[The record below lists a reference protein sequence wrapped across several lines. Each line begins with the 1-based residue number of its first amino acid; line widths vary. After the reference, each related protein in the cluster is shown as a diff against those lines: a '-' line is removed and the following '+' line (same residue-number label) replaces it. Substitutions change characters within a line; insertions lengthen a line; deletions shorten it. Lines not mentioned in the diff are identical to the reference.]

1 MMSIDDNSTPVVV
14 LNALHQGGVGI
25 TRTLGRLGV
34 PVYNVAPDA
43 FTPALSSRY
52 CQKRL
57 IWDIDNVSAEE
68 SVQYL
73 LGIAHD
79 IGRRPLLIASADDSA
94 AVFVAHNA
102 EKLRRGF
109 TFPQQSSELV
119 DLLSNKKQMYY
130 LARKFNVAT
139 AETAFPQSRGDVLNF
154 LKTAGFPIM
163 LKGIDGTRLKK
174 RTGIKMLVVHN
185 ERELLESYDSM
196 EDPRDPNLMLQE
208 YIPGGD
214 DTVWMFNGYFNE
226 RSECLVSFTGKKIR
240 QSPVY
245 TGSTSLGICLKN
257 EIVEKTTKEFMKA
270 LGYKGVLDIGY
281 RYDARDGSYKLLDVN
296 PRIGA
301 TFRLFVAE
309 NGMDVVRALYLDL
322 TGQSV
327 TPAPTRQGRKWIV
340 EDRDLASCLCYR
352 RDGKLSLREWLR
364 SLRGIE
370 EAAFFS
376 LDDPLP
382 VLAMCLT
389 DARKLLTRVYNRT
402 RRESKDRRSRFQ
414 IAESE

>member
-1 MMSIDDNSTPVVV
+1 MMNIDDTSTPVVV
-14 LNALHQGGVGI
+14 LNALHQGGLGI
-25 TRTLGRLGV
+25 TRTLGRLGI
-34 PVYNVAPDA
+34 PVYNVASA
-43 FTPALSSRY
+43 TFTPAFASRY
-52 CQKRL
+52 CKAKL
-57 IWDIDNVSAEE
+57 IWDIDKASAEE
-68 SVQYL
+68 SVRFL
-73 LGIAHD
+73 LGIAHS

-102 EKLRRGF
+102 EKLRQGF
-109 TFPQQSSELV
+109 TFPRQDSELV
-119 DLLSNKKQMYY
+119 DLLYSKKQMYY
-130 LARKFNVAT
+130 LAKKFNVST
-139 AETAFPQSRGDVLNF
+139 AETVFPQSRGEVVEF
-154 LKTAGFPIM
+154 SKTAVFPIM
-163 LKGIDGTRLKK
+163 LKGIDGTRLKQ
-174 RTGIKMLVVHN
+174 RTGIKMRVVHN

-214 DTVWMFNGYFNE
+214 NTVWMFNGYFNE

-240 QSPVY
+240 QCPVY

-281 RYDARDGSYKLLDVN
+281 RYDARDGSYKLLDAN

-322 TGQSV
+322 TGQCV
-327 TPAPTRQGRKWIV
+327 TPATCREGRKWIV
-340 EDRDLASCLCYR
+340 EDRDLASCVRYV
-352 RDGKLSLREWLR
+352 RDGKLTFREWLR
-364 SLRGIE
+364 SFRGID

-376 LDDPLP
+376 LDDPIP
-382 VLAMCLT
+382 ILAMCLT
-389 DARKLLTRVYNRT
+389 DVRKLLTNMHNKIQ
-402 RRESKDRRSRFQ
+402 RESIDRRSRLQ
-414 IAESE
+414 NA

>member
-139 AETAFPQSRGDVLNF
+139 AETAFPRSRGDVLNF

-281 RYDARDGSYKLLDVN
+281 RYDRRDGSYRLLDVN

-301 TFRLFVAE
+301 TFRLFVDAD
-309 NGMDVVRALYLDL
+309 GLDVAAALYLDL
-322 TGQSV
+322 I
-327 TPAPTRQGRKWIV
+327 GRPCVAKVGRPGRRWIV
-340 EDRDLASCLCYR
+340 ENSDLLAAAEYMRDDR
-352 RDGKLSLREWLR
+352 LSWREWIR
-364 SLRGIE
+364 SFKNIE
-370 EAAFFS
+370 EGAWFAA
-376 LDDPLP
+376 DDPVPFAL
-382 VLAMCLT
+382 MCIGFPLKQ
-389 DARKLLTRVYNRT
+389 ARAAVKM
-402 RRESKDRRSRFQ
+402 
-414 IAESE
+414 

>member
-14 LNALHQGGVGI
+14 LHALHQGGVGI

-34 PVYNVAPDA
+34 PVYIVAPDA

-57 IWDIDNVSAEE
+57 IWDIDNASAEE
-68 SVQYL
+68 SVKYL
-73 LGIAHD
+73 LGIAHG
-79 IGRRPLLIASADDSA
+79 IGRRPLLIASADDNA

-102 EKLRRGF
+102 EKLRQGF
-109 TFPQQSSELV
+109 IFPQQNSDLV
-119 DLLSNKKQMYY
+119 DLLYSKKQMYY

-154 LKTAGFPIM
+154 LKTAVFPIM
-163 LKGIDGTRLKK
+163 LKGIDGTRLKQ
-174 RTGIKMLVVHN
+174 RTGIKMQVVHN

-196 EDPRDPNLMLQE
+196 EDSGDPNLMLQE

-226 RSECLVSFTGKKIR
+226 HSECLVGFTGKKIR
-240 QSPVY
+240 QCPVY
-245 TGSTSLGICLKN
+245 TGSTSLGICLDN
-257 EIVEKTTKEFMKA
+257 QIVEKTTKEFMKA
-270 LGYKGVLDIGY
+270 IGYRGVLDIGY

-322 TGQSV
+322 TGQTV
-327 TPAPTRQGRKWIV
+327 TPASAREGRKWIV
-340 EDRDLASCLCYR
+340 EDRDLASCWRYY
-352 RDGKLSLREWLR
+352 RDGKLKFREWLR
-364 SLRGIE
+364 SFRGVE
-370 EAAFFS
+370 EAAFAS
-376 LDDPLP
+376 LNDPLP
-382 VLAMCLT
+382 VFAMGLT
-389 DARKLLTRVYNRT
+389 DARKLLARVFDRT
-402 RRESKDRRSRFQ
+402 HQPEPAQFSPSR
-414 IAESE
+414 IA